1 MNEAHFHLIINH
13 FPIIIPVV
21 GMLILL
27 SGFLIKSP
35 LLKRVAYCLFILGAL
50 FTIPAFAS
58 GEAAE
63 EVVEH
68 MNGVSEHRI
77 HEHEEVAE
85 TFSLLIYLLGGFS
98 LIALWAQWKQKS
110 FSKIIS
116 WGVALFALVV
126 LFYAQQTG
134 TSGGEIQHPE
144 IRKDFQNT
152 SPLEG
157 TTNQNTAL
165 EEDHDTDDDDD

>member
-1 MNEAHFHLIINH
+1 
-13 FPIIIPVV
+13 
-21 GMLILL
+21 
-27 SGFLIKSP
+27 
-35 LLKRVAYCLFILGAL
+35 
-50 FTIPAFAS
+50 
-58 GEAAE
+58 
-63 EVVEH
+63 

-157 TTNQNTAL
+157 TTNQNAAL